1 MPASQRLISAALL
14 VVFASL
20 VTGCSSINVPS
31 WDPTDLMD
39 FLDTKKRAV
48 GERKPVFP
56 DGVPGV
62 RQGVPAE
69 YVRGTPEHQAAMAAG
84 DPTLAPPQVV
94 EAPPEPAKPQKK
106 RVGSKPVTVTPN
118 QSDEPVADDADE
130 VPPPASPPPP
140 RKRTA
145 KKPVAEQAVSDQDAQ
160 SAPAQQSQSTFQRPL
175 PSGSFQR

>member
-1 MPASQRLISAALL
+1 RQLVSAHASRRCGPCCRQRPKVENVVGLSSMHGIQRLVSAALL
-14 VVFASL
+14 LVFASL

-31 WDPTDLMD
+31 WDPTDLLD

-48 GERKPVFP
+48 GEQKPVFP

-118 QSDEPVADDADE
+118 QS
-130 VPPPASPPPP
+130 
-140 RKRTA
+140 
-145 KKPVAEQAVSDQDAQ
+145 
-160 SAPAQQSQSTFQRPL
+160 
-175 PSGSFQR
+175 